1 MIRMKA
7 TGIVIGMVA
16 AVGGVVIG
24 SAPAII
30 KEAHADANSYMA
42 YLADHGTYAGGQAK
56 ALNAGFYACN
66 ALHAGQTPDQ
76 ILSGVHFTMM
86 DVRGVIEA
94 AQHELCP
101 DTLH

>member
-1 MIRMKA
+1 MQSRQQIFTRAA
-7 TGIVIGMVA
+7 T
-16 AVGGVVIG
+16 
-24 SAPAII
+24 
-30 KEAHADANSYMA
+30 
-42 YLADHGTYAGGQAK
+42 AK

-86 DVRGVIEA
+86 DVRGVIDA

-101 DTLH
+101 DTLQ